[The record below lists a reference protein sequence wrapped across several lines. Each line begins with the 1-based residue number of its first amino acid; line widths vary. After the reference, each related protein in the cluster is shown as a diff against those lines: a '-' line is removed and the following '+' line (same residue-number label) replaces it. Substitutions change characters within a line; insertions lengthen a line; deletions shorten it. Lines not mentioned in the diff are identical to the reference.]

1 MCLLAWNER
10 AKWLAF
16 QTTGIWAHFVSG
28 VPSNSKRDWSLLQRF
43 AYFRIRYFTDRLT
56 LRLLTL
62 FLCLR
67 FIMKWQQK
75 LSVFS
80 KQKRMTVEPEN
91 QHTEEDGL
99 HEDGEAEEVS
109 STLSQPPEL
118 QDPTASSSTSTVR
131 KWKKCLAFFGIFYSG
146 LVRHFFKITIQ
157 LRSIT
162 ITSLFTAINKSKLWK
177 AAKL

>member
-16 QTTGIWAHFVSG
+16 QTTGVWAHFVSG
-28 VPSNSKRDWSLLQRF
+28 VPSNSKRVWSLPRF

-67 FIMKWQQK
+67 FIMKWKQK

-80 KQKRMTVEPEN
+80 NQKRMTVEPEN

-118 QDPTASSSTSTVR
+118 QDPTASSSMSTVR
-131 KWKKCLAFFGIFYSG
+131 KWKNCLTFFGIFYSG
-146 LVRHFFKITIQ
+146 LVLHFFKITIQ

-162 ITSLFTAINKSKLWK
+162 ITWLFTAINKSELWK
-177 AAKL
+177 A

>member
-1 MCLLAWNER
+1 MSARNDWHFRLQAYEHILCQ
-10 AKWLAF
+10 AF
-16 QTTGIWAHFVSG
+16 QAIPRETGAYFNVLHT
-28 VPSNSKRDWSLLQRF
+28 F
-43 AYFRIRYFTDRLT
+43 AYVTLNDRLA

-67 FIMKWQQK
+67 FIMKWKQK

-80 KQKRMTVEPEN
+80 NQKRMTVEPEN

-118 QDPTASSSTSTVR
+118 QDPTAFSSTSTVR

>member
-10 AKWLAF
+10 TKWLAF
-16 QTTGIWAHFVSG
+16 QTTGVRVHFVSG
-28 VPSNSKRDWSLLQRF
+28 VPSNSKRDWRLHQRF
-43 AYFRIRYFTDRLT
+43 AYFRIRYSTDRLT

-91 QHTEEDGL
+91 QHTDIK
-99 HEDGEAEEVS
+99 
-109 STLSQPPEL
+109 STSRTSRSKW
-118 QDPTASSSTSTVR
+118 TASSSTSTVR

-162 ITSLFTAINKSKLWK
+162 ITWLFTAINKSELWK
-177 AAKL
+177 A

>member
-1 MCLLAWNER
+1 MYLLAWNEG

-16 QTTGIWAHFVSG
+16 QTTGVWVHFVSG
-28 VPSNSKRDWSLLQRF
+28 VPSNSKRDWSLLQLF
-43 AYFRIRYFTDRLT
+43 AYFRICYFTDRLT
-56 LRLLTL
+56 LRLFTL

-99 HEDGEAEEVS
+99 DEDGEAEEVS

-162 ITSLFTAINKSKLWK
+162 ITWLFTAINKSELWK
-177 AAKL
+177 A

>member
-10 AKWLAF
+10 TKWLAF
-16 QTTGIWAHFVSG
+16 QTTCLWVHFVSG

-43 AYFRIRYFTDRLT
+43 AYFTDRLR

-62 FLCLR
+62 LLCLR

-162 ITSLFTAINKSKLWK
+162 ITWLFTAINKSKLWK
-177 AAKL
+177 A

>member
-1 MCLLAWNER
+1 
-10 AKWLAF
+10 
-16 QTTGIWAHFVSG
+16 
-28 VPSNSKRDWSLLQRF
+28 
-43 AYFRIRYFTDRLT
+43 
-56 LRLLTL
+56 
-62 FLCLR
+62 
-67 FIMKWQQK
+67 
-75 LSVFS
+75 
-80 KQKRMTVEPEN
+80 MTVEPEN

-162 ITSLFTAINKSKLWK
+162 ITWLFTAINKSKLWK

>member
-1 MCLLAWNER
+1 MTPKRSPFLFTSTPKWPPINYWNEMVFSHEII
-10 AKWLAF
+10 A
-16 QTTGIWAHFVSG
+16 
-28 VPSNSKRDWSLLQRF
+28 SLLQCLHSWVTF
-43 AYFRIRYFTDRLT
+43 NISPWLM
-56 LRLLTL
+56 
-62 FLCLR
+62 CLR

-162 ITSLFTAINKSKLWK
+162 ITWLFTAINKSELWK
-177 AAKL
+177 A

>member
-1 MCLLAWNER
+1 MSARNDWHFRLQASEYILCQ
-10 AKWLAF
+10 AF
-16 QTTGIWAHFVSG
+16 QAIPRETGAYFNVLHT
-28 VPSNSKRDWSLLQRF
+28 F
-43 AYFRIRYFTDRLT
+43 AYVTLNDRLA

-67 FIMKWQQK
+67 FIMKWKQK

-80 KQKRMTVEPEN
+80 KQKRMTLEPEN

-131 KWKKCLAFFGIFYSG
+131 KRKKCLAFFGIFYSG

-162 ITSLFTAINKSKLWK
+162 ITWLFTAINKSKLWK

>member
-16 QTTGIWAHFVSG
+16 QTTGVWVHFMSG
-28 VPSNSKRDWSLLQRF
+28 VPSNSKRDWTLLQRS
-43 AYFRIRYFTDRLT
+43 AYLT
-56 LRLLTL
+56 LRLLTF

-80 KQKRMTVEPEN
+80 KQKRMTLEPEN

-157 LRSIT
+157 LRSIP
-162 ITSLFTAINKSKLWK
+162 ITWLFTAINKSELWK
-177 AAKL
+177 A